1 LVEATDGQGKKSVNQ
16 ASVDISVIDKFLIK
30 NIYKFE
36 AREDVS
42 PYSEIGKM
50 ELPSGYQV
58 AILESSFPGYFSVH
72 PTNGVLRSEAR
83 LDHEANPRVV
93 LNLKVSSDSEE
104 LFSQVIVDITD
115 VNDNAPEFAVPLVV
129 LSVPE
134 NFPSGENA
142 KVLYVCSATDADSDM
157 NGKVSYKFRVDDTRF
172 SIDPVTA
179 EIRLMKSLDYETE
192 TQHEIVI
199 EAEDSGQPRLK
210 SSMKLTL
217 LVHDVNDN
225 EPVFEN
231 STYSARIVQSTSTNG
246 APIVTVRATD
256 RDQGRNGRI
265 TYQVEKIILFLKQM
279 IIKSVSTIVI
289 MKQNL
294 RIDIFL

>member
-1 LVEATDGQGKKSVNQ
+1 MDKLSV
-16 ASVDISVIDKFLIK
+16 K

-50 ELPSGYQV
+50 DLPPGHEV
-58 AILESSFPGYFSVH
+58 VILESSYPGYFSVH
-72 PTNGVLRSEAR
+72 PNNGVLRSEAR

-93 LNLKVSSDSEE
+93 VNVKITTAESEE
-104 LFSQVIVDITD
+104 LFSQIIVDITD

-134 NFPSGENA
+134 DFPSGENA
-142 KVLYVCSATDADSDM
+142 RVLYVCTDADSDL
-157 NGKVSYKFRVDDTRF
+157 NGKLTYKLRNEDSRF

-179 EIRLMKSLDYETE
+179 EIRLMSSLDYELE

-225 EPVFEN
+225 EPVFDN
-231 STYSARIVQSTSTNG
+231 ATDSGRIVQVNFR
-246 APIVTVRATD
+246 V
-256 RDQGRNGRI
+256 
-265 TYQVEKIILFLKQM
+265 
-279 IIKSVSTIVI
+279 
-289 MKQNL
+289 
-294 RIDIFL
+294 

>member
-1 LVEATDGQGKKSVNQ
+1 MRTGHRTQLSVEAIDGSGKKSTSQ
-16 ASVDISVIDKFLIK
+16 ASVDIVVVDKTPFK
-30 NIYKFE
+30 NIYKFD

-42 PYSEIGKM
+42 PYSEIGKIDVPAGFQITIS
-50 ELPSGYQV
+50 ET
-58 AILESSFPGYFSVH
+58 SFHGYFSVN
-72 PTNGVLRSEAR
+72 PTSGILRSEAR

-93 LNLKVSSDSEE
+93 INIKASSNDGSDD
-104 LFSQVIVDITD
+104 FSSQVIVDVTD

-134 NFPSGENA
+134 NFPSGANA
-142 KVLYVCSATDADSDM
+142 KVLYVCTAADADSDS
-157 NGKVSYKFRVDDTRF
+157 NGKVSYRLRTSDDPRF

-192 TQHEIVI
+192 TQHEVVV

-231 STYSARIVQSTSTNG
+231 STYSARVVASSVANS
-246 APIVTVRATD
+246 APILTVRATD

-265 TYQVEKIILFLKQM
+265 TYQVNTFQCHLALG
-279 IIKSVSTIVI
+279 
-289 MKQNL
+289 
-294 RIDIFL
+294 

>member
-1 LVEATDGQGKKSVNQ
+1 MLLLVFSRSGDLYLTRNLRSGQQSALLIEAMDGGGKKSSNQ
-16 ASVDISVIDKFLIK
+16 ANVDVVVVDKTPMK

-42 PYSEIGKM
+42 PYSEIGKI
-50 ELPSGYQV
+50 EVPAGFQV
-58 AILESSFPGYFSVH
+58 TISDTSFPGYFSVN
-72 PTNGVLRSEAR
+72 PSSGVLRSEAR
-83 LDHEANPRVV
+83 LDHEANPRLVINIKATSDV
-93 LNLKVSSDSEE
+93 GSDEFSSQILID
-104 LFSQVIVDITD
+104 VTD

-134 NFPSGENA
+134 NFPSGPNA
-142 KVLYVCSATDADSDM
+142 KVLYVCTATDADSDL
-157 NGKVSYKFRVDDTRF
+157 NGKVSYRLRTDDPRF

-192 TQHEIVI
+192 TQHEIVV

-225 EPVFEN
+225 EPVFDN
-231 STYSARIVQSTSTNG
+231 STYSGRIVASSATNG
-246 APIVTVRATD
+246 APILTVRATD

-265 TYQVEKIILFLKQM
+265 TYQV
-279 IIKSVSTIVI
+279 
-289 MKQNL
+289 
-294 RIDIFL
+294 

>member
-1 LVEATDGQGKKSVNQ
+1 LTRPARTGQRSQLLIEASDGKGKKSVSQ
-16 ASVDISVIDKFLIK
+16 ANVDIAVVDKSPMK
-30 NIYKFE
+30 NIHRFE

-42 PYSEIGKM
+42 PYSEVGRI
-50 ELPSGYQV
+50 QV
-58 AILESSFPGYFSVH
+58 PDGFRVDISESSYSGYFSVH
-72 PTNGVLRSEAR
+72 PTTGILRSEAR

-93 LNLKVSSDSEE
+93 LNLKATSDTDEV
-104 LFSQVIVDITD
+104 FSQIIVDVTD

-134 NFPSGENA
+134 DFPSGANA
-142 KVLYVCSATDADSDM
+142 KVLYVCTASDADSDQ
-157 NGKVSYKFRVDDTRF
+157 NGKVSYRIRNEDPRF

-179 EIRLMKSLDYETE
+179 EIRLLKSLDYEAE

-199 EAEDSGQPRLK
+199 EAEDSGQPKLK

-231 STYSARIVQSTSTNG
+231 SSYSAQFVQGSILQSSKTAEYISDKFSSINFEQIS
-246 APIVTVRATD
+246 PK
-256 RDQGRNGRI
+256 
-265 TYQVEKIILFLKQM
+265 KIYIYL
-279 IIKSVSTIVI
+279 S
-289 MKQNL
+289 N
-294 RIDIFL
+294 R

>member
-1 LVEATDGQGKKSVNQ
+1 MVEATDGQGKKSTNQ
-16 ASVDISVIDKFLIK
+16 ANVNIFVVENFPIK

-50 ELPSGYQV
+50 DVPPGFEV
-58 AILESSFPGYFSVH
+58 TILESSYPGYFSIH

-83 LDHEANPRVV
+83 LDHEANPRIV
-93 LNLKVSSDSEE
+93 LNVKVTTSDSEE

-134 NFPSGENA
+134 DFPSGENA
-142 KVLYVCSATDADSDM
+142 KVLYVCSATDADSNL
-157 NGKVSYKFRVDDTRF
+157 NGKISYKFRSEDSKF

-179 EIRLMKSLDYETE
+179 EIRLMSSLDYETE

-231 STYSARIVQSTSTNG
+231 STYSAQIVQSLMTNG

-265 TYQVEKIILFLKQM
+265 TYQV
-279 IIKSVSTIVI
+279 
-289 MKQNL
+289 
-294 RIDIFL
+294 

>member
-1 LVEATDGQGKKSVNQ
+1 MYLTRQLNSGQRSQLLVEATDGQDKKSTNQ
-16 ASVDISVIDKFLIK
+16 ANIDIFVVDNFPIK

-50 ELPSGYQV
+50 DVPPGFEV
-58 AILESSFPGYFSVH
+58 TILESSYPGYFSIH
-72 PTNGVLRSEAR
+72 PTNGVLRSEGR
-83 LDHEANPRVV
+83 LDHEVNPRV
-93 LNLKVSSDSEE
+93 LINLKLTSDNEE

-115 VNDNAPEFAVPLVV
+115 VNDNAPEFAVPLIV

-134 NFPSGENA
+134 DFPSGENA
-142 KVLYVCSATDADSDM
+142 KVLYVCSATDADSNL
-157 NGKVSYKFRVDDTRF
+157 NGKISYKFRSEDPKF

-179 EIRLMKSLDYETE
+179 EIRLMSSLDFETE
-192 TQHEIVI
+192 TQHELVI

-217 LVHDVNDN
+217 LVHDINDN

-231 STYSARIVQSTSTNG
+231 STYNARIVQSLTTNG

-265 TYQVEKIILFLKQM
+265 TYQV
-279 IIKSVSTIVI
+279 
-289 MKQNL
+289 
-294 RIDIFL
+294 